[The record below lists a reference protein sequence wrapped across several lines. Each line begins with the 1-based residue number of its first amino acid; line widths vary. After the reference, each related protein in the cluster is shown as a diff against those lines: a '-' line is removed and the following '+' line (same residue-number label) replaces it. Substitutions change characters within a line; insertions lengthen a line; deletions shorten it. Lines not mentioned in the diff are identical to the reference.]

1 MPLHKTA
8 LSPKPR
14 QCGVF
19 RFWNPVM
26 KPVHRIVADGQDIT
40 HLINDRLL
48 LARTIDKPGVDSD
61 DFELRLD
68 DRDGALTLPAR
79 GAKLA
84 VYLGWESDK
93 LTFLGSYTV
102 DEIEVTGPPD
112 TVVIRSKSSDT
123 RSSAKTTRDGSWEG
137 VPLSTIVADIAKR
150 NGWIPECPVDTLVE
164 RIDQL
169 GESDLNFIN
178 RLAKL
183 YDCTA
188 KVADGKL
195 IVLPRQAGKSA
206 SGKDLPKV
214 TIRRSDVSRWQFRL
228 GDDTVKDSVKAS
240 YQNGKGELET
250 VEVGNDASPD
260 GLPPVHTDRHV
271 HANKSAAEAAA
282 KARLAGFNRSTAG
295 VRLEMPGRTDLF
307 SESEIDAQGFKVG
320 LDGSYLVESVEQVWT
335 QAGWST
341 TVECNG
347 GKAGKANAKG
357 SKKQKAPLKVMD
369 LSAQ

>member
-1 MPLHKTA
+1 
-8 LSPKPR
+8 
-14 QCGVF
+14 
-19 RFWNPVM
+19 M
-26 KPVHRIVADGQDIT
+26 KPVHRIVADGQDISR
-40 HLINDRLL
+40 LINDRLL

-61 DFELRLD
+61 DFELRFD
-68 DRDGALTLPAR
+68 DRDGALSLPAR

-102 DEIEVTGPPD
+102 DEIEVSGPPD

-123 RSSAKTTRDGSWEG
+123 RSSAKTTRDDSWEG
-137 VPLSTIVADIAKR
+137 VPLSKIVADIAAR
-150 NGWIPECPVDTLVE
+150 NGWVPECPVETLVE

-195 IVLPRQAGKSA
+195 LVLPRESGQSATGK
-206 SGKDLPKV
+206 KLP
-214 TIRRSDVSRWQFRL
+214 TIMLRRSDVSRWQFRL
-228 GDDTVKDSVKAS
+228 GDDNVKDAVKTS
-240 YQNGKGELET
+240 YQNDKGVLAT
-250 VEVGNDASPD
+250 VEVGNDSSPD

-271 HANKSAAEAAA
+271 HANKTAAEAAA

-295 VRLEMPGRTDLF
+295 VRFEMPGRTDLF
-307 SESEIDAQGFKVG
+307 AESEIAAQGFKDG
-320 LDGSYLVESVEQVWT
+320 LDGNYLVESVEQVWT

-347 GKAGKANAKG
+347 GKKGKADAKG
-357 SKKQKAPLKVMD
+357 KKKKGPLSVVNVG
-369 LSAQ
+369 

>member
-1 MPLHKTA
+1 
-8 LSPKPR
+8 
-14 QCGVF
+14 
-19 RFWNPVM
+19 M
-26 KPVHRIVADGQDIT
+26 KPVYRIVADGQDIT
-40 HLINDRLL
+40 NLINDRLL
-48 LARTIDKPGVDSD
+48 LARTIDKPGVESD

-79 GAKLA
+79 GANIA

-93 LTFLGSYTV
+93 LTLLGRYTV
-102 DEIEVTGPPD
+102 DEIEVSGPPD

-123 RSSAKTTRDGSWEG
+123 RSSAKTTRDASWEG

-164 RIDQL
+164 RVDQL

-178 RLAKL
+178 RLAKQH
-183 YDCTA
+183 DCTA

-195 IVLPRQAGKSA
+195 LVLPRQAGLSA
-206 SGKDLPKV
+206 SGKSLPKV

-228 GDDTVKDSVKAS
+228 GDDNVKSAVKAS
-240 YQNGKGELET
+240 YQDDKGKLVT
-250 VEVGNDASPD
+250 VEVGNDAAPE
-260 GLPPVHTDRHV
+260 GLPPVHTDRHI

-307 SESEIDAQGFKVG
+307 AESEIDAQGFKVG
-320 LDGSYLVESVEQVWT
+320 LDGEYLAESVEQVWT

-347 GKAGKANAKG
+347 GKKGKANAKG
-357 SKKQKAPLKVMD
+357 KKKPKGPLKVVD